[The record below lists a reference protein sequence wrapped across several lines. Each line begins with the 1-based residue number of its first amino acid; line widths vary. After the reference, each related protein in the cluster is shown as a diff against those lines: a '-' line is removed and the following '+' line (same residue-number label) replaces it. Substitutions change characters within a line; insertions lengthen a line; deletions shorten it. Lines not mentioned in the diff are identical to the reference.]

1 MLTREQPLDKMP
13 AMPTESY
20 PEWLELEEDEE
31 DDLPVRE
38 YEITASPND
47 FNVLTIFNFIESG
60 AVKIPGF
67 QRNYVWDIKRASKL
81 IESLIIG
88 LPIPQI
94 FLYEE
99 SKNTF
104 LVIDGQQRL
113 MSVYYFLKGVFPR
126 KEKIAELRKIFEEHA
141 SIPPDVLADDAYFSK
156 FNLHFQESL
165 PNRKNR
171 LHGLNY
177 STLGDDQLSLNLRP
191 IRNIIIR
198 QNVPDPEAEDVAS
211 SSMYEI
217 FNRLNSGG
225 INLTPQEI
233 RMSLYHSRF
242 YDMLYRL
249 NVDPRWRGI
258 LGIEE
263 PDLHV
268 KDVEIILRAFAMLFD
283 GESYTPSMARF
294 LNSFSRKSRKF
305 DDETLSYLER
315 LFRNFLRTYDHLVK
329 RPFHGRKTSKFNI
342 STFEAVFTAQTASA
356 FKEHSDAVHPI
367 TQQSLEAL
375 VQDPQFVEAS
385 QEKTTSKAHV
395 STRLRR
401 AKEVLVSDAEAD
413 HS

>member
-1 MLTREQPLDKMP
+1 MSGSD
-13 AMPTESY
+13 Y
-20 PEWLELEEDEE
+20 PDWIEVEEDEE
-31 DDLPVRE
+31 EDLPVKE

-99 SKNTF
+99 SKNNF

-113 MSVYYFLKGVFPR
+113 MSIYYFLKGVFPR
-126 KEKIAELRKIFEEHA
+126 KEKTAELRRISEANGEL
-141 SIPPDVLADDAYFSK
+141 PPEILADDKYFSK

-165 PNRKNR
+165 PGYKNR
-171 LHGLNY
+171 LQGLNY
-177 STLGDDQLSLNLRP
+177 NTLADDQLSLNLRP

-198 QNVPDPEAEDVAS
+198 QNVPNPETEDVAS

-225 INLTPQEI
+225 VNLTPQEI
-233 RMSLYHSRF
+233 RMSLYHSKF
-242 YDMLYRL
+242 YDMLYKL
-249 NVDPRWRGI
+249 NLDPRWRAI
-258 LGIEE
+258 LGIQE
-263 PDLHV
+263 PDLHL

-283 GESYTPSMARF
+283 GTAYTPSMARF
-294 LNSFSRKSRKF
+294 LNSFSRTSRKF
-305 DDETLSYLER
+305 DDATLSYLQS
-315 LFRNFLRTYDHLVK
+315 LFQNFLASYDGLSQ
-329 RPFHGRKTSKFNI
+329 RPFHGRKSGKFNI
-342 STFEAVFTAQTASA
+342 STFEAVFTAQVNAPFREKS
-356 FKEHSDAVHPI
+356 EYVWPI
-367 TQQSLEAL
+367 TQDSLERL
-375 VQDPQFVEAS
+375 VQDGAFIEAS

-395 STRLRR
+395 KTRLER
-401 AKEVLVSDAEAD
+401 AKEVLVLDANAN
-413 HS
+413 HRG